1 MEDEKR
7 GGKRREKRE
16 WGQEDGVTV
25 VEGQRRGVEE
35 EELRGWRGGKRRKEM
50 RGEKRR
56 GRGREKEGEERGDT
70 ESGKTTMAYCGDGK
84 WAEERG
90 EGGRRRGQGEVE
102 KWSVGGGEKGEE
114 EGQRRG
120 EGDEEGREDE
130 ESEERREGR
139 GRREGG
145 VRKRREAQGLK
156 EKRRGE

>member
-84 WAEERG
+84 WAEE
-90 EGGRRRGQGEVE
+90 GGKE
-102 KWSVGGGEKGEE
+102 GGGEGRVKWRSGAWEE
-114 EGQRRG
+114 ERRGRKKGREGEKGMRKGGKMRRVRRG
-120 EGDEEGREDE
+120 EREEG
-130 ESEERREGR
+130 EEREELGR
-139 GRREGG
+139 GGKLRD
-145 VRKRREAQGLK
+145 
-156 EKRRGE
+156 

>member
-1 MEDEKR
+1 M
-7 GGKRREKRE
+7 
-16 WGQEDGVTV
+16 
-25 VEGQRRGVEE
+25 EE

-84 WAEERG
+84 WAEEG
-90 EGGRRRGQGEVE
+90 EGGRRKGEGEVV
-102 KWSVGGGEKGEE
+102 KWSVGGGEKG
-114 EGQRRG
+114 RRG